1 MKRIITAILTL
12 ALVLTLAACQCKP
25 EWTQADCLTPK
36 TCTKCGE
43 TEGAPLGH
51 VWKDAT
57 CQAPKTCGR
66 CGLTEGETIAH
77 SWEAATCEA
86 PETCAMCGATQG
98 EALGHSWKEAN
109 YQDPET
115 CTSCGSTQGEPL
127 EASFEKH
134 GLKINLWKNR
144 RSYQTEDGQQAIQSI
159 APEDGFPYVTTCH
172 WNHGK
177 KTTGALYLSN
187 YRIFPSDETH
197 PAVEGYE
204 WRAFDLEIVFSD
216 ENAQR
221 SGMIVNECLENYYAI
236 EDWDSSSSEL
246 TGTPWESML
255 DGLNVYSSGCY
266 AVSYHGETFPVAI
279 IEEGDGHSGW
289 HTIKDGKDGT
299 TIDVDIWSVSYYVCV
314 PTGYDGVVIGFYDGG
329 TEWKGGM
336 YIYDVADENTLFFR
350 LGNLDAKD
358 E

>member
-1 MKRIITAILTL
+1 MKRMITAILAL
-12 ALVLTLAACQCKP
+12 ALLLTLAGCQCKH
-25 EWTQADCLTPK
+25 EWTQADCLAPK

-57 CQAPKTCGR
+57 CQAPKACAR
-66 CGLTEGETIAH
+66 CGLTLGETIDH

-86 PETCAMCGATQG
+86 PETCAMCGSTQG

-115 CTSCGSTQGEPL
+115 CVICGSTQRQPL

-134 GLKINLWKNR
+134 GLKINLWENKQVSTHENGQI
-144 RSYQTEDGQQAIQSI
+144 QTTLTV
-159 APEDGFPYVTTCH
+159 PEEGFSYVTTCYQ
-172 WNHGK
+172 NRSK
-177 KTTGALYLSN
+177 KTIGALYLSN

-197 PAVEGYE
+197 QAVDGYE
-204 WRAFDLEIVFSD
+204 WRAFDVQIDFSD

-221 SGMIVNECLENYYAI
+221 SGMFVKECYENYYAI

-246 TGTPWESML
+246 TGTPWEYLL
-255 DGLNVYSSGCY
+255 DGKNVYSSRCY

-279 IEEGDGHSGW
+279 IGEGDGHSGW
-289 HTIKDGKDGT
+289 HTRKNEEDGT
-299 TIDVDIWSVSYYVCV
+299 IIDVDTWSISYYVCV

-329 TEWKGGM
+329 TEWKDGM

-350 LGNLDAKD
+350 LGSPQT
-358 E
+358 

>member
-1 MKRIITAILTL
+1 MKRIITAILAL
-12 ALVLTLAACQCKP
+12 ALLLTLAGCQCKH

-36 TCTKCGE
+36 TCAKCGE

-66 CGLTEGETIAH
+66 CGLTEGETIDH

-86 PETCAMCGATQG
+86 PETCKTCGAARG

-115 CTSCGSTQGEPL
+115 CATCGATQGEPL

-134 GLKINLWKNR
+134 GLKINLWENKQLSTHENG
-144 RSYQTEDGQQAIQSI
+144 QTQTSLTD
-159 APEDGFPYVTTCH
+159 PEAGFPYVTTCH

-177 KTTGALYLSN
+177 KATGALYLSN

-204 WRAFDLEIVFSD
+204 WRAFDVEIVFSD

-221 SGMIVNECLENYYAI
+221 CGMIFKECFENYYAI

-246 TGTPWESML
+246 TGTAWEAML
-255 DGLNVYSSGCY
+255 GELNVYSSGCF
-266 AVSYHGETFPVAI
+266 AASYHGETFPVAI
-279 IEEGDGHSGW
+279 IVEGDGYGGW
-289 HTIKDGKDGT
+289 HARENDEDGT
-299 TIDVDIWSVSYYVCV
+299 TTDVNIWSISYYVCV
-314 PTGYDGVVIGFYDGG
+314 PTGYDGVVIGFIDGG
-329 TEWKGGM
+329 TEWKDGM

-350 LGNLDAKD
+350 LGDPQT
-358 E
+358 